1 MGSDDQ
7 LQLDVYEE
15 LKSDPRVTATNI
27 RVSVRDGVV
36 MLTGKVSNYAE
47 KLAAVNAT
55 KKITGVK
62 GVTEDIE
69 VRLSFS
75 QYRKDDDIEQ
85 AILNALTWNL
95 WVPNDVKVT
104 VEKGW
109 VTLIGE
115 VSWGFQKNEAENIVR
130 HLIGVRGI
138 SNLISIRPSDG
149 NHEKIKQED

>member
-1 MGSDDQ
+1 LEPDDQ

-15 LKSDPRVTATNI
+15 LKSDPRVTATSI

-36 MLTGKVSNYAE
+36 MLTGKASNYAE

-62 GVTEDIE
+62 EVTEDIE
-69 VRLSFS
+69 VRLPFS
-75 QYRKDDDIEQ
+75 QRRKDEDIEQ

-104 VEKGW
+104 VANGW

-115 VSWGFQKNEAENIVR
+115 VSWEFQKSEAENIVR

-138 SNLISIRPSDG
+138 SSLISIRSSDG